1 MQTLTE
7 IKALLESR
15 GLSPRKAF
23 GQNFLTDHNLITR
36 LVDESGVRAGDVV
49 LEVGPGTGV
58 LTEELLSRG
67 CRVVAA
73 ELDHGLCALL
83 RDRLGDNPLFTLVE
97 GDCLDGKHA
106 IAPALVG
113 AVRGAMHERSAT
125 TFRLV
130 ANLPYGAATPLMML
144 LMAQHQEC
152 TGQFVTIQKEVA
164 QRLAARESSKDYGP
178 LSVLAQV
185 TCEVR
190 QIAKLP
196 PECFWPRPDITSAM
210 VALRRRPSP
219 LHEDPARLLT
229 FCHTVFEQ
237 RRKQLG
243 TLLGREFPFPQ
254 GVRATDRAEALSVTH
269 LIALEAASRAAEISR
284 NSPPGKEAR

>member
-1 MQTLTE
+1 MQTLSE
-7 IKALLESR
+7 IKSLLESR

-23 GQNFLTDHNLITR
+23 GQNFLTDHNLIRR
-36 LVDESGVRAGDVV
+36 LVDESGVRAGDVA

-73 ELDHGLCALL
+73 EIDRGLCELL
-83 RDRLGDNPLFTLVE
+83 RDRLGANPLFTLVE

-106 IAPALVG
+106 IAPGLLS
-113 AVRGAMHERSAT
+113 AVRSAMAASNVN
-125 TFRLV
+125 TFHLV

-144 LMAQHQEC
+144 LMAQHPEC
-152 TGQFVTIQKEVA
+152 VGQFVTIQKEVA
-164 QRLAARESSKDYGP
+164 TRLAAPPGGKEYGP

-190 QIAKLP
+190 MVAKLP
-196 PECFWPRPDITSAM
+196 PECFWPRPDVTSAM
-210 VALRRRPSP
+210 VGLTRRDRP
-219 LHEDPARLLT
+219 LHPDPARLLT
-229 FCHTVFEQ
+229 FCHRVFEQ

-243 TLLGREFPFPQ
+243 TLLGRDTVFPDGIAP
-254 GVRATDRAEALSVTH
+254 TDRAEALTVSQ
-269 LIALEAASRAAEISR
+269 LMALEAAVGASKPAC
-284 NSPPGKEAR
+284 

>member
-1 MQTLTE
+1 MQTLSE
-7 IKALLESR
+7 IKSLLESR

-23 GQNFLTDHNLITR
+23 GQNFLTDHNLIRR
-36 LVDESGVRAGDVV
+36 LVDESGVRAGDVA

-73 ELDHGLCALL
+73 EIDRGLCGLL
-83 RDRLGDNPLFTLVE
+83 RDRLGANPMFTLVE

-106 IAPALVG
+106 IAPALLS
-113 AVRGAMHERSAT
+113 AVRAAMAASNVNAFH
-125 TFRLV
+125 LV

-144 LMAQHQEC
+144 LMAQHPEC
-152 TGQFVTIQKEVA
+152 VGQFVTIQKEVA
-164 QRLAARESSKDYGP
+164 TRLAALPGGKEYGP

-190 QIAKLP
+190 LVAKLP
-196 PECFWPRPDITSAM
+196 PECFWPRPDVTSAM
-210 VALRRRPSP
+210 VGLTRRDRP
-219 LHEDPARLLT
+219 LHPDPARLLT
-229 FCHTVFEQ
+229 FCHRVFEQ

-243 TLLGREFPFPQ
+243 TLLGRDTVFPDGIAPE
-254 GVRATDRAEALSVTH
+254 DRAEALTVGQ
-269 LIALEAASRAAEISR
+269 LIALEAAVGASKPAC
-284 NSPPGKEAR
+284 

>member
-1 MQTLTE
+1 MQTLSE
-7 IKALLESR
+7 IKSLLESR

-23 GQNFLTDHNLITR
+23 GQNFLTDHNLIRR
-36 LVDESGVRAGDVV
+36 LVDESGVRAGDVA

-73 ELDHGLCALL
+73 EIDRGLCELL
-83 RDRLGDNPLFTLVE
+83 RDRLGANPLFTLVE

-106 IAPALVG
+106 IAPALLS
-113 AVRGAMHERSAT
+113 AVRSAMAASNVN
-125 TFRLV
+125 TFHLV

-144 LMAQHQEC
+144 LMAQHKEC
-152 TGQFVTIQKEVA
+152 VGQFVTIQKEVA
-164 QRLAARESSKDYGP
+164 TRLAAPPGGKEYGP

-190 QIAKLP
+190 TVAKLP
-196 PECFWPRPDITSAM
+196 PECFWPRPDVTSAM
-210 VALRRRPSP
+210 VGLTRRDQL
-219 LHEDPARLLT
+219 LHPDPARLLA
-229 FCHTVFEQ
+229 FCHRVFEQ

-243 TLLGREFPFPQ
+243 TLLGRDTVFPDGIVP
-254 GVRATDRAEALSVTH
+254 TDRAEALTVSQ
-269 LIALEAASRAAEISR
+269 LMALEAAVGASKPAC
-284 NSPPGKEAR
+284 

>member
-1 MQTLTE
+1 MQTLSE
-7 IKALLESR
+7 IKSLLESR

-23 GQNFLTDHNLITR
+23 GQNFLTDHNLIRR
-36 LVDESGVRAGDVV
+36 LVDESGVRPGDVA

-73 ELDHGLCALL
+73 EIDRGLCGLL
-83 RDRLGDNPLFTLVE
+83 RDRLGSHPHFTLVE

-106 IAPALVG
+106 IAPPLLL
-113 AVRGAMHERSAT
+113 AVRASMAASGVA

-144 LMAQHQEC
+144 LMAQHPEC
-152 TGQFVTIQKEVA
+152 TGQFVTIQKEVG
-164 QRLAARESSKDYGP
+164 QRLGAAPGSKEYGP

-185 TCEVR
+185 TCVVK

-196 PECFWPRPDITSAM
+196 PECFWPRPDVTSAM
-210 VALRRRPSP
+210 VSLERRPEP
-219 LHEDPARLLT
+219 QHPDPPRLLA

-243 TLLGREFPFPQ
+243 TLLGRGFEFPP
-254 GVRATDRAEALSVTH
+254 GVSPTDRAEALSVER
-269 LIALEAASRAAEISR
+269 LIALEAAGRRAAPS
-284 NSPPGKEAR
+284 SLPPAEGRA